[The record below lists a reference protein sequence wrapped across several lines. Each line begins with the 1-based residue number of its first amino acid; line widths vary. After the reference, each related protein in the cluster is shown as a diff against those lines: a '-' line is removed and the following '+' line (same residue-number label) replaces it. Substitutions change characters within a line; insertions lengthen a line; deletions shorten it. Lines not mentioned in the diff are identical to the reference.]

1 MPGPRVLEQLER
13 AVVNG
18 SWTEEWNPE
27 EMPRRGT
34 RPKKAEGIIS
44 TQCFFLVKTVISSP
58 VPPNSPSYQSQ
69 GQTSIKLAP
78 AIWKETCFLQEGS
91 GRVSIPPMWDL
102 PLGRGWGGWIR
113 SVTEW
118 PGVIRSHMSGTL
130 VERWDDQWDRRK
142 KRGESWSKGN
152 LQAKLWKGQQAGEIC
167 FEDSDMELQR
177 NMLARP
183 YFWGVKMSQEGK
195 ARKLSLNRYTEIC
208 GQSFP

>member
-78 AIWKETCFLQEGS
+78 APWKETCFPQERS
-91 GRVSIPPMWDL
+91 GRGKYPPDVRPSRCGGEFVQLSDGLGWSEAIWGELWWRGKMTVSW
-102 PLGRGWGGWIR
+102 
-113 SVTEW
+113 E
-118 PGVIRSHMSGTL
+118 
-130 VERWDDQWDRRK
+130 E
-142 KRGESWSKGN
+142 GEGKLTPWGN
-152 LQAKLWKGQQAGEIC
+152 LQAKLRKGQQARWN
-167 FEDSDMELQR
+167 L
-177 NMLARP
+177 L
-183 YFWGVKMSQEGK
+183 WGLRHTG
-195 ARKLSLNRYTEIC
+195 
-208 GQSFP
+208 